1 MLIFSILP
9 LLKQLFY
16 LIMYKYF
23 FFLFVVFSATLSAQ
37 DLQYQS
43 LLIKPELTTDANAV
57 VRNEEI
63 EIEIEAVDKLTI
75 RTRRVITVLN
85 EHGENHIEA
94 YDFYDDNSKIKDQEA
109 VIYDKLGNE
118 IRKFK
123 KKNFEDR
130 SAVGSGTLISDD
142 RVKYMEYTAREYPY
156 TVVYESEVQMNS
168 TVFVRAWKPIN
179 GYYLSVERSSYTLKN
194 PAGIPLRYEE
204 KNLSG
209 IKVEKSTSDYEL
221 SYSVQNLPA
230 YNYERLSPAISNF
243 SPHVLVALNEFSLV
257 GVQGKAT
264 SWSEFGKWQ
273 YDHLL
278 KGRTTLSPETVAKM
292 STLTS
297 GAEDDIEK
305 ARRIYQYVQDNTR
318 YISVQ
323 LGIGGWQP
331 MDAVEVDQVR
341 YGDCKALTNYTKALL
356 ESQEIESY
364 YTVVYGGED
373 KTDIDKDFPSMQ
385 GNHVILNIPSEGED
399 IWLECTSQTTPF
411 NYLGDFT
418 DNRDVLVIKPEG
430 GEIARTKTY
439 PVKENVQET
448 FSTISLDENG
458 AFNATLKRMSKG
470 IAYGEIYHINRQTE
484 KDQALYYK
492 KNWGHFK
499 NMDFTEM
506 AFINDRD
513 VQEFTENLK
522 FSGDRFTSKAGNRLL
537 LPLNFL
543 TPETYNLPRNENRKL
558 PLEISR
564 GRTFEDTFKYLLPAG
579 FEAESIPENT
589 FLETEFGNFELSVA
603 LEEKEGARTIV
614 VKRKYVINEGLWPA
628 ESYGDFRN
636 FMYTINSLSNQKAVI
651 VAAQ

>member
-1 MLIFSILP
+1 
-9 LLKQLFY
+9 
-16 LIMYKYF
+16 MYKYF
-23 FFLFVVFSATLSAQ
+23 FFLFVVFTTTLSAQ
-37 DLQYQS
+37 DIHYQS
-43 LLIKPELTTDANAV
+43 LLIKPELTADANAV

-94 YDFYDDNSKIKDQEA
+94 YDFYDDNSKIKNQEA
-109 VIYDKLGNE
+109 IIYDKLGNE
-118 IRKFK
+118 IKKFK
-123 KKNFEDR
+123 KKHFEDR

-156 TVVYESEVQMNS
+156 TVVYESEVQKNS
-168 TVFVRAWKPIN
+168 TVFVQAWKPIA
-179 GYYLSVERSSYTLKN
+179 GYYLSVERSSYILKN

-209 IKVEKSTSDYEL
+209 IEVEKSTSDFEL

-230 YNYERLSPAISNF
+230 YNYERLSPSINNF

-257 GVQGKAT
+257 GVQGQAT

-278 KGRTTLSPETVAKM
+278 KGRTTLSPETIAKI

-297 GAEDDIEK
+297 DAEDNIEK

-356 ESQEIESY
+356 ESQQIQSY

-418 DNRDVLVIKPEG
+418 DNRNVLIIKPEG
-430 GEIARTKTY
+430 GEIARTKIY
-439 PVKENVQET
+439 QVHENLQET
-448 FSTISLDENG
+448 FSTITLDEKG
-458 AFNATLKRMSKG
+458 AFNASLKRRSKG
-470 IAYGEIYHINRQTE
+470 VAYGEIYHINRQTE
-484 KDQALYYK
+484 KDQTLYYK
-492 KNWGHFK
+492 RNWGHFK
-499 NMDFTEM
+499 NMNLEEM
-506 AFINDRD
+506 AFTNDRD
-513 VQEFTENLK
+513 DQEFTEDLK

-543 TPETYNLPRNENRKL
+543 IPETYNLPRNEKRKL

-564 GRTFEDTFKYLLPAG
+564 GRTFEDTFEYLLPAG
-579 FEAESIPENT
+579 FEPESIPEYT
-589 FLETEFGNFELSVA
+589 FLETDFGTFELSVVIKA
-603 LEEKEGARTIV
+603 KEGAKTIQ

-651 VAAQ
+651 VATQ